1 MCACVCVCVR
11 ACACVCVYVCVC
23 MCLLEVDGKFQ
34 ALRSDFLEIL
44 GGILCPDRQ
53 ECIRGVLTVCNVN
66 AVSPGCVFSFT
77 TQSGSCLL
85 FKTSL

>member
-1 MCACVCVCVR
+1 MHVCACMCTCVC
-11 ACACVCVYVCVC
+11 VCVC

-34 ALRSDFLEIL
+34 ALRSNFLEIL

-53 ECIRGVLTVCNVN
+53 GCIRGVLTVCNVN